1 MYALDKMGDEEIN
14 LKEALIRSLNEEGIL
29 PKLEA
34 QLKAAVYLALEKHNY
49 AEGIPLSNQSI
60 RSLWSTEDGLII
72 ASLLVDFMNMMKL
85 ENTLNVLM
93 DEAQMKHLELFDRDK
108 LMAILPAER
117 SPSNSPVLLNLIE
130 TLRHLRSQ
138 KMDETDSSTSASNN
152 SRNKS
157 SRIPVLQSRKT
168 SFGSQ
173 VSDETL
179 NTPNRNVNGSSKV
192 KETINTSQET
202 RLQEIV
208 TNHSSKTQMRTSV
221 IGSTDS
227 PRPLTPNSP
236 ALNNV
241 AKVESPGRVNSGGS
255 SPSIVRVFAPVK
267 KQLSLNDDKSDVDDD
282 DDDIEEVL
290 RAEESV
296 ADDTVDQTVDSEQ
309 SLGLDYVEEIQPLHN
324 SVSLTRTV

>member
-1 MYALDKMGDEEIN
+1 MYTLDKMGDEEIN

-93 DEAQMKHLELFDRDK
+93 DEAQMKHLELLDRDK
-108 LMAILPAER
+108 LMAILPTER
-117 SPSNSPVLLNLIE
+117 NSSNSPVLLNLIE
-130 TLRHLRSQ
+130 TLKHLRNQ
-138 KMDETDSSTSASNN
+138 KIDETDSSTSASNN

-168 SFGSQ
+168 SFESQ
-173 VSDETL
+173 VSDKTL

-192 KETINTSQET
+192 KEAINTSQET
-202 RLQEIV
+202 PLQEVV
-208 TNHSSKTQMRTSV
+208 TNHSSRTQMRTSV

-236 ALNNV
+236 ALSSV
-241 AKVESPGRVNSGGS
+241 GKVESPGRANSGGS

-267 KQLSLNDDKSDVDDD
+267 KQSSLNDDKSDVDDD
-282 DDDIEEVL
+282 DDDIEKC
-290 RAEESV
+290 
-296 ADDTVDQTVDSEQ
+296 
-309 SLGLDYVEEIQPLHN
+309 
-324 SVSLTRTV
+324 

>member
-108 LMAILPAER
+108 LMAVLPTER
-117 SPSNSPVLLNLIE
+117 SPSSSPVLLNLIE

-152 SRNKS
+152 SRNN
-157 SRIPVLQSRKT
+157 
-168 SFGSQ
+168 FGSQ

-179 NTPNRNVNGSSKV
+179 NTPNRDVNGSSKV

-208 TNHSSKTQMRTSV
+208 TNHSSRTQMRTSV

-241 AKVESPGRVNSGGS
+241 AKVESPGRANSGGS

-267 KQLSLNDDKSDVDDD
+267 KQSSLNDDKSDVDDD

>member
-1 MYALDKMGDEEIN
+1 MPKEYRFQISPFGPYGLQKM
-14 LKEALIRSLNEEGIL
+14 
-29 PKLEA
+29 
-34 QLKAAVYLALEKHNY
+34 Q
-49 AEGIPLSNQSI
+49 
-60 RSLWSTEDGLII
+60 GLII

-93 DEAQMKHLELFDRDK
+93 DEAQMKHLELLDRDK
-108 LMAILPAER
+108 LMAILPTER
-117 SPSNSPVLLNLIE
+117 NSSNSPVLLNLIE
-130 TLRHLRSQ
+130 TLKHLRNQ
-138 KMDETDSSTSASNN
+138 KIDETDSSTSASNN
-152 SRNKS
+152 SRNN
-157 SRIPVLQSRKT
+157 
-168 SFGSQ
+168 FESQ
-173 VSDETL
+173 VSDKTL

-192 KETINTSQET
+192 KEAINTSQET
-202 RLQEIV
+202 PLQEVV
-208 TNHSSKTQMRTSV
+208 TNHSSRTQMRTSV

-236 ALNNV
+236 ALSSV
-241 AKVESPGRVNSGGS
+241 GKVESPGRANSGGS

-267 KQLSLNDDKSDVDDD
+267 KQSSLNDDKSDVDDD

-309 SLGLDYVEEIQPLHN
+309 SLGLDYVEEIQPLQN

>member
-1 MYALDKMGDEEIN
+1 MPKEYRFQTSPFGPYGLQKM
-14 LKEALIRSLNEEGIL
+14 
-29 PKLEA
+29 
-34 QLKAAVYLALEKHNY
+34 Q
-49 AEGIPLSNQSI
+49 
-60 RSLWSTEDGLII
+60 GLII

-108 LMAILPAER
+108 LMAILPTER
-117 SPSNSPVLLNLIE
+117 NPSNSPVLLNLIE
-130 TLRHLRSQ
+130 TLRHLRNQ
-138 KMDETDSSTSASNN
+138 KMDETDSSTSTSNN

-208 TNHSSKTQMRTSV
+208 TNHSSRTQLRTSV
-221 IGSTDS
+221 IGSADS
-227 PRPLTPNSP
+227 PRSLTPNSP

-241 AKVESPGRVNSGGS
+241 AKVESPGRANSGGS

-267 KQLSLNDDKSDVDDD
+267 KQSSLNDDKSDVDDD
-282 DDDIEEVL
+282 DDVEEVL
-290 RAEESV
+290 KAEESV

-309 SLGLDYVEEIQPLHN
+309 SLGLDYIEEIQPLHN

>member
-1 MYALDKMGDEEIN
+1 MHALDKMGDEEIN

-72 ASLLVDFMNMMKL
+72 ASLLVDFMNIMKL

-93 DEAQMKHLELFDRDK
+93 DEAQMKHLELLDRDK
-108 LMAILPAER
+108 LMAILPTECN
-117 SPSNSPVLLNLIE
+117 SSNSPVLLNLIE
-130 TLRHLRSQ
+130 TLKHLRNQ
-138 KMDETDSSTSASNN
+138 KIDETDSSTSASNN
-152 SRNKS
+152 SRNN
-157 SRIPVLQSRKT
+157 
-168 SFGSQ
+168 FESQ
-173 VSDETL
+173 VSDKTL

-192 KETINTSQET
+192 KEAINTSQET
-202 RLQEIV
+202 PLQEVV
-208 TNHSSKTQMRTSV
+208 TNHSSRTQMRTSI

-227 PRPLTPNSP
+227 PRPSTPNSP
-236 ALNNV
+236 ALSSV
-241 AKVESPGRVNSGGS
+241 GKVESPGRTNSGGS

-267 KQLSLNDDKSDVDDD
+267 KQSSLNDDKSDVDDD

-309 SLGLDYVEEIQPLHN
+309 SLGLDYVEEIQPLQN

>member
-14 LKEALIRSLNEEGIL
+14 LKEALIKSLNEEGIL
-29 PKLEA
+29 PRLEA

-108 LMAILPAER
+108 LMAVLPTER
-117 SPSNSPVLLNLIE
+117 SPSSSPVLLNLIE

-157 SRIPVLQSRKT
+157 SRIPVLQSRKM

-208 TNHSSKTQMRTSV
+208 TNHSSRTQMRTSV
-221 IGSTDS
+221 IGSADS

-241 AKVESPGRVNSGGS
+241 AKVESPEGR
-255 SPSIVRVFAPVK
+255 
-267 KQLSLNDDKSDVDDD
+267 
-282 DDDIEEVL
+282 
-290 RAEESV
+290 
-296 ADDTVDQTVDSEQ
+296 
-309 SLGLDYVEEIQPLHN
+309 IQEGVHHP
-324 SVSLTRTV
+324 

>member
-108 LMAILPAER
+108 LMAVLPTER
-117 SPSNSPVLLNLIE
+117 SPSSSPVLLNLIE

-152 SRNKS
+152 SRNN
-157 SRIPVLQSRKT
+157 
-168 SFGSQ
+168 FGSQ
-173 VSDETL
+173 VSDEPL
-179 NTPNRNVNGSSKV
+179 NTPNRDVNGSSKV

-208 TNHSSKTQMRTSV
+208 TNHSSRTQMRTSV

-227 PRPLTPNSP
+227 PRPLTSNSP

-241 AKVESPGRVNSGGS
+241 AKVESPGRANSGGS

-267 KQLSLNDDKSDVDDD
+267 KQSSLNDDKSDVDDD

>member
-1 MYALDKMGDEEIN
+1 MPREYRFQISPFGPYGLQKM
-14 LKEALIRSLNEEGIL
+14 
-29 PKLEA
+29 
-34 QLKAAVYLALEKHNY
+34 Q
-49 AEGIPLSNQSI
+49 
-60 RSLWSTEDGLII
+60 GLII

-108 LMAILPAER
+108 LMAVLPTER
-117 SPSNSPVLLNLIE
+117 SPSSSPVLLNLIE

-152 SRNKS
+152 SRNN
-157 SRIPVLQSRKT
+157 
-168 SFGSQ
+168 FGSQ

-179 NTPNRNVNGSSKV
+179 NTPNRDVNGSSKV

-208 TNHSSKTQMRTSV
+208 TNHSSRTQMRTSV

-241 AKVESPGRVNSGGS
+241 AKVESPGRANSGGS

-267 KQLSLNDDKSDVDDD
+267 KQSSLNDDKSDVDDD

>member
-1 MYALDKMGDEEIN
+1 MPKEYRFQISPFGPYGLQKM
-14 LKEALIRSLNEEGIL
+14 
-29 PKLEA
+29 
-34 QLKAAVYLALEKHNY
+34 Q
-49 AEGIPLSNQSI
+49 
-60 RSLWSTEDGLII
+60 GLII
-72 ASLLVDFMNMMKL
+72 ASLLVDFMNIMKL

-93 DEAQMKHLELFDRDK
+93 DEAQMKHLELLDRDK
-108 LMAILPAER
+108 LMAILPTECN
-117 SPSNSPVLLNLIE
+117 SSNSPVLLNLIE
-130 TLRHLRSQ
+130 TLKHLRNQ
-138 KMDETDSSTSASNN
+138 KIDETDSSTSASNN

-168 SFGSQ
+168 SFESQ
-173 VSDETL
+173 VSDKTL

-192 KETINTSQET
+192 KEAINTSQET
-202 RLQEIV
+202 PLQEVV
-208 TNHSSKTQMRTSV
+208 TNHSSRTQMRTSI

-227 PRPLTPNSP
+227 PRPSTPNSP
-236 ALNNV
+236 ALSSV
-241 AKVESPGRVNSGGS
+241 GKVESPGRTNSGGS

-267 KQLSLNDDKSDVDDD
+267 KQSSLNDDKSDVDDD

-309 SLGLDYVEEIQPLHN
+309 SLGLDYVEEIQPLQN